1 MNYTGTNC
9 THIGE
14 NLNCKICHPMTQPT
28 KNKIN
33 IGIHNPFDCQGDN
46 DLCGYCES
54 IMNETQP
61 TWGDRLRD
69 EWEKFSTTPYMMG
82 NNYSGW
88 KVEVLKWWLDKI
100 TTLLTEKDAEI
111 ELLKSQELGKSL
123 DCAKH
128 EAEAYA
134 RGRREMAEEVRV
146 WAENDESI
154 NNGFNMDG
162 YVNFESL
169 LARLSAIEKNN
180 EK

>member
-1 MNYTGTNC
+1 MNYTGTNY

-61 TWGDRLRD
+61 TWGERLRE
-69 EWEKFSTTPYMMG
+69 EWFKSVTVHGSEPEELLVKIAD
-82 NNYSGW
+82 
-88 KVEVLKWWLDKI
+88 WWLNKI
-100 TTLLTEKDAEI
+100 TTILAKKDDEI

-134 RGRREMAEEVRV
+134 RGRRKMAEQVKIGLPEIRWKETGESYRDSVL
-146 WAENDESI
+146 ALLTLLQDKQKND
-154 NNGFNMDG
+154 
-162 YVNFESL
+162 V
-169 LARLSAIEKNN
+169 
-180 EK
+180 